1 MFILV
6 IWIMVLYVYVYNYWF
21 WLNYKNMIKV
31 ILDEKKNYVISGV
44 EYIVIVWYSFILCRK
59 ILIL

>member
-1 MFILV
+1 MFIFV
-6 IWIMVLYVYVYNYWF
+6 IWIMVLYVYLYNYWF

-44 EYIVIVWYSFILCRK
+44 EYIVIVWYSFI
-59 ILIL
+59 

>member
-31 ILDEKKNYVISGV
+31 ILDEKKNYVISSV
-44 EYIVIVWYSFILCRK
+44 EYIVIVWYCFI
-59 ILIL
+59 